1 MTMQVNTIDLSNPLV
16 DKARIF
22 ALAAHSGDRSHGPT
36 GQKRKYSDEPYIVH
50 PMHVCAILQ
59 TISPI
64 STVPVT
70 VEMMMAA
77 LLHDVVEDT
86 GITIGLIEQE
96 FGAEVARLVSGLTDV
111 SRPEDGNRKFRKDL
125 DLKHTAEQ
133 EADVKT
139 VKLADMISNAGS
151 IIEHDPGF
159 AIRWMQEKANLL
171 EVLTEGDATL
181 YAEATK
187 ILQKWRS
194 R

>member
-1 MTMQVNTIDLSNPLV
+1 MQVNTIDLSNPLV